1 MNNTDVIVSVNT
13 IDDIKNVTGNTKYVN
28 ISIDSY
34 DENVIN
40 YFLENGS
47 HYSYSDSISGNNGF
61 IYATYDMFK
70 KGEKIINNIIDNM
83 PFNLNDIEKVR
94 YLYVSLGKILSQD
107 INTMDNKNEKIS
119 FSDISTINNIWGSI
133 LSGKTTSA
141 CVSKIFMYLCSRIG
155 IKSELISSNIN
166 GNVGNKVYVNDTFL
180 ILDLYSDLYN
190 VQGNFS
196 TKYFDKYNDN
206 VKLDEKIFYVNNNYT
221 NNLIDEEL
229 KEIDYTDEMLL
240 EKILRVLERYLDIN
254 SIGVVELSKLCK
266 DIFDKYCPNYDIRIS
281 NLFLIENMGGREH
294 FIVINY
300 NDSFYS
306 YNYNKKC
313 FVSVDYNTIYNNIKN
328 NKIGVY
334 DNEKINFIDGRLVL

>member
-1 MNNTDVIVSVNT
+1 MNNTKVIVSVNT
-13 IDDIKNVTGNTKYVN
+13 IDDIKNITGNTKYVN

-94 YLYVSLGKILSQD
+94 YLYVSLGS
-107 INTMDNKNEKIS
+107 KNEKIS
-119 FSDISTINNIWGSI
+119 FSNISTINNIWGSI
-133 LSGKTTSA
+133 LSGKTTSV
-141 CVSKIFMYLCSRIG
+141 CISKIFMYLCSRIG

-166 GNVGNKVYVNDTFL
+166 GSVGNKVYVDDTFL

-221 NNLIDEEL
+221 NNLINKEL

-300 NDSFYS
+300 NNRFYS

-313 FVSVDYNTIYNNIKN
+313 FVSMDYDTIYNNIKN

-334 DNEKINFIDGRLVL
+334 DDEKFNFIDGRLVL